1 MLVLPNLGEGRHRQ
15 RPFGSHE
22 HSTISMK
29 KTFLARRIPFFGSVA
44 MFVLCLVFFLV
55 PFFAR
60 SARFAVDDVRNDVS
74 DWLPKHFIET
84 QQLNEFREYFLG
96 EQFVLVSWDGCNED
110 DRNYLALLKML
121 RRESLTHS
129 EAVTDEEKEAYR
141 LGDENAWHFADN
153 YHENVGSGHERWFKG
168 RGGKWFYIT
177 QEGKVYKWLG
187 ESDLI
192 GTVGR
197 FFEQQ
202 WSGSYKLQGEH
213 IATFGTPSNNEFY
226 RDPRKLFARLFKDVQ
241 TGPDFLEQLAG
252 DKGSLNI
259 TNTSAESA
267 RRLQVRIE
275 AHQRLTGAFFGPT
288 PSAAFDWTPEKMRSE
303 LSDQRF
309 KMLQPGWQ
317 EELSLFVQ
325 EMIAKHHGGDEAA
338 FQQASQEQRL
348 KYWLWW
354 WDRINLPLPPR
365 QTAIMVTLN
374 GPVIDDFS
382 MVVGRGLL
390 GKPRGRILE
399 LATGECGISPDSLH
413 IGGPPVDNVSIDE
426 EGSITLLRLASLS
439 GIIGISI
446 SLLSFRSLRV
456 TLMLFFVGGVS
467 ALSSLGV
474 VWMLGGGL
482 DAILMTM
489 PSLVYVLA
497 ISGSVHVI
505 NYYRDACEATGRRT
519 AVTEAVKHAIFPCC
533 VAAFTTAIGLFSLCT
548 SNLAPIFKF
557 GFYSGIAVVGTLVL
571 MFTYLPAAL
580 EVFPPNFA
588 RGNKNSKPSLLMD
601 WVERFWLGVGR
612 IVTRHH
618 WLVNVT
624 VILIMAFAGYGVLN
638 VQTSVQLLKLFQPE
652 AKILKDYRW
661 FESNLGKLVPMEIL
675 VRFQDHAIEP
685 FTPRRESGPSV
696 EAEIQQIAYQV
707 EESPDSVA
715 GPYGRY
721 TLRDRLE
728 LVRLIRRNLE
738 RVFGPQ
744 GQDIIGSG
752 MSIDVFTPDLDNSA
766 MDMVLERDF
775 DRLPRDFLYSPRMLP
790 RPGQTKELGTHEL
803 WRISLRLGAFSDVD
817 YGRFVNEIKQVVEP
831 SMRAAMFRNRLFEE
845 LEKQF
850 RFGHDDEMPFNVLC
864 ISNAAPS
871 DSVAVG
877 VRPAIGVDQKSE
889 PAVKGGSVAPSV
901 APVDPTLGSAANQTA
916 IFSQTL
922 SGLLQRKDILLKLP
936 TADQTRR
943 QFWVSP
949 QRLAEQGALTD
960 PVKLANLLERFSVVV
975 IVDSHPDLDLAAIG
989 KRPNT
994 IVLDATKQ
1002 FQYRIDPVTKNPLA
1016 GQQTAEQ
1023 LLMAERT
1030 SDASAASSQPVD
1042 ISAIYTGVIPIVYK
1056 AQRTLLASLFE
1067 SIFYSFIMIS
1077 VVMAVL
1083 LRPWGEPWSI
1093 RNTLNMRGGMLSM
1106 LPNVFP
1112 LVVVFG
1118 MMGHLAEYD
1127 VKVDIGSMMTAS
1139 VAMGIAVDDT
1149 IHFLTWFRQALADGA
1164 TRQEAIKIAYTR
1176 CAKAMT
1182 QTTMIAGLG
1191 LFAFAFS
1198 SFTPTQRFGTLM
1210 LILLVVALI
1219 GDLVFL
1225 PALISSPFGKYFG
1238 RELSPEE
1245 RARLAEKKRRETHVT
1260 NPDNVIKSLD
1270 ANQVVIQTS
1279 GPHVLN
1285 PRGHTTSLS

>member
-1 MLVLPNLGEGRHRQ
+1 
-15 RPFGSHE
+15 
-22 HSTISMK
+22 
-29 KTFLARRIPFFGSVA
+29 

-74 DWLPKHFIET
+74 DWLPSHFIET
-84 QQLNEFREYFLG
+84 QQLAEFRDYFLG

-110 DRNYLALLKML
+110 DRNYHALVKML
-121 RRESLTHS
+121 RRESLAHS
-129 EAVTDEEKEAYR
+129 EAVTDEEKEAHR
-141 LGDENAWHFADN
+141 LGDEYAWHYADT

-168 RGGKWFYIT
+168 RDGKWFYIT

-187 ESDLI
+187 ESDLL

-202 WSGSYKLQGEH
+202 FSGTYKLQGEH
-213 IATFGTPSNNEFY
+213 IATFGTPTNNEFY

-241 TGPDFLEQLAG
+241 TGPDFLEQLSG
-252 DKGSLNI
+252 ENGSLNI
-259 TNTSAESA
+259 MNTSSESV
-267 RRLQVRIE
+267 RRLQAQIE
-275 AHQRLTGAFFGPT
+275 ANQRLTGAFFGPT
-288 PSAAFDWTPEKMRSE
+288 PSKEFDWTPEKMRSE
-303 LSDQRF
+303 LSEQRF
-309 KMLQPGWQ
+309 KMMQPGWE
-317 EELSLFVQ
+317 EELALFVQ
-325 EMIAKHHGGDEAA
+325 ELIETEHGGDAVA
-338 FQQASQEQRL
+338 FQNATQEQRL
-348 KYWLWW
+348 KYWIYW
-354 WDRINLPLPPR
+354 WDRINLPVPPR

-467 ALSSLGV
+467 ALSSLGI

-497 ISGSVHVI
+497 ISGSVHLI

-519 AVTEAVKHAIFPCC
+519 AVSEAVKHAIFPSF

-557 GFYSGIAVVGTLVL
+557 GFYSGIAVIGTLAL
-571 MFTYLPAAL
+571 MFTYLPASL

-588 RGNKNSKPSLLMD
+588 RANKTAKESWLMN
-601 WVERFWLGVGR
+601 WVERFWMAVGR
-612 IVTRHH
+612 VVTRHH
-618 WLVNVT
+618 WVVNVT
-624 VILIMAFAGYGVLN
+624 VITLMAFAGYGIFY
-638 VQTSVQLLKLFQPE
+638 VQTSVQLLKLFQPQ
-652 AKILKDYRW
+652 AKILKDYHW
-661 FESNLGKLVPMEIL
+661 FEDNLGKLVPMEIL

-685 FTPRRESGPSV
+685 FTPRRAETPNTEST
-696 EAEIQQIAYQV
+696 IQQIAYQ
-707 EESPDSVA
+707 EEEAVDGVA

-738 RVFGPQ
+738 TVFGPQ

-752 MSIDVFTPDLDNSA
+752 MSIDVFTPDVDNTA

-790 RPGQTKELGTHEL
+790 RPGQTKDLGANEL

-831 SMRAAMFRNRLFEE
+831 SMQAAIVRNQLFQE
-845 LEKQF
+845 LEKRF
-850 RFGHDDEMPFNVLC
+850 RFGHDDEQAFNILC
-864 ISNAAPS
+864 IANNTPGDVGALVSRPVSRSENESAATEKATSAKPSNAPRDKS
-871 DSVAVG
+871 LTSVA
-877 VRPAIGVDQKSE
+877 
-889 PAVKGGSVAPSV
+889 
-901 APVDPTLGSAANQTA
+901 NQAA

-922 SGLLQRKDILLKLP
+922 SSLLQRKDIVVRRRIA
-936 TADQTRR
+936 ADSTRG
-943 QFWVSP
+943 QFWVTP
-949 QRLAEQGALTD
+949 QWLEEQGALKD
-960 PVKLANLLERFSVVV
+960 PTKLSNLLERFAVVV
-975 IVDSHPDLDLAAIG
+975 VVDSHPELDLAAIG

-994 IVLDATKQ
+994 WVLDATN
-1002 FQYRIDPVTKNPLA
+1002 QYQYQIDPLTKNPLP
-1016 GQQTAEQ
+1016 GEQTAEQ
-1023 LLMAERT
+1023 LLTAET
-1030 SDASAASSQPVD
+1030 EPGSEAVAKPPVD

-1056 AQRTLLASLFE
+1056 AQRTLLSSLFE
-1067 SIFYSFIMIS
+1067 SIFYSFVMIM
-1077 VVMAVL
+1077 VVMGLL
-1083 LRPWGEPWSI
+1083 LRPWGDRWTI
-1093 RNTLNMRGGMLSM
+1093 GNVLNMRGGFLSM

-1112 LVVVFG
+1112 LIMVFG
-1118 MMGHLAEYD
+1118 MMGYLADYGF
-1127 VKVDIGSMMTAS
+1127 KVDIGSMMTAS

-1149 IHFLTWFRQALADGA
+1149 IHFLTWYRQALSDGA
-1164 TRQEAIKIAYTR
+1164 TRQEAIKLAYER

-1225 PALISSPFGKYFG
+1225 PALLSSPFGKYFG
-1238 RELSPEE
+1238 RELSAEE
-1245 RARLAEKKRRETHVT
+1245 RARLAEKRMRETRVT
-1260 NPDNVIKSLD
+1260 NPDNIVKSLE
-1270 ANQVVIQTS
+1270 ANQVVIQTP
-1279 GPHVLN
+1279 GPHVLTS
-1285 PRGHTTSLS
+1285 RGSTTSPS

>member
-1 MLVLPNLGEGRHRQ
+1 
-15 RPFGSHE
+15 
-22 HSTISMK
+22 
-29 KTFLARRIPFFGSVA
+29 

-84 QQLNEFREYFLG
+84 QQLEEFREYFLG

-110 DRNYLALLKML
+110 DRNYHALLKML
-121 RRESLTHS
+121 RQESLTHS
-129 EAVTDEEKEAYR
+129 TAVTDEEKEAYR
-141 LGDENAWHFADN
+141 LGDEYAWHFADN

-168 RGGKWFYIT
+168 KGGKWFYIT

-187 ESDLI
+187 ESDLL
-192 GTVGR
+192 GTVSR

-202 WSGSYKLQGEH
+202 WTGSYKLQGEH
-213 IATFGTPSNNEFY
+213 LATFGTPKDNEFY

-252 DKGSLNI
+252 SNGSLNI
-259 TNTSAESA
+259 TNTSSESLS
-267 RRLQVRIE
+267 RLQAKID

-288 PSAAFDWTPEKMRSE
+288 PSKEFDWTPEKMRSE
-303 LSDQRF
+303 LSDQRL
-309 KMLQPGWQ
+309 KMMQSGWE
-317 EELSLFVQ
+317 EELALYVQ
-325 EMIAKHHGGDEAA
+325 DVIAKQYDGNAEA
-338 FQQASQEQRL
+338 FQRATQEQRL
-348 KYWLWW
+348 EHWIRW
-354 WDRINLPLPPR
+354 WDRINLPVPPR

-374 GPVIDDFS
+374 GEVIDDFS

-413 IGGPPVDNVSIDE
+413 VGGPPVDNVSIDE

-446 SLLSFRSLRV
+446 SLLSFRSLRI

-519 AVTEAVKHAIFPCC
+519 AVSEAVKHAIFPCC

-548 SNLAPIFKF
+548 SNLSPIFKF

-588 RGNKNSKPSLLMD
+588 RGTKNAKHSLLMTL
-601 WVERFWLGVGR
+601 VERFWLGVGR
-612 IVTRHH
+612 IVTRYH
-618 WLVNVT
+618 WAVNIA
-624 VILIMAFAGYGVLN
+624 VIAIMITAGYGILN
-638 VQTSVQLLKLFQPE
+638 VQTSVQLLKLFQPQ
-652 AKILKDYRW
+652 AKILNDYRW

-675 VRFQDHAIEP
+675 VRFQDGSIEP
-685 FTPRRESGPSV
+685 FTPRRDSV
-696 EAEIQQIAYQV
+696 PNTEAEVQQISYQD
-707 EESPDSVA
+707 ESASELPFGLYS
-715 GPYGRY
+715 
-721 TLRDRLE
+721 LRDRLE

-738 RVFGPQ
+738 TVFGPQ

-752 MSIDVFTPDLDNSA
+752 MSIDVFTPDMDNSA

-790 RPGQTKELGTHEL
+790 RPGQTKDLGADEL

-831 SMRAAMFRNRLFEE
+831 SMRAAMIRNQLFQELATRFQFPDEE
-845 LEKQF
+845 LPLN
-850 RFGHDDEMPFNVLC
+850 MLC
-864 ISNAAPS
+864 IANSSPN
-871 DSVAVG
+871 DSVAFSNRANVPG
-877 VRPAIGVDQKSE
+877 SE
-889 PAVKGGSVAPSV
+889 KAATESESTKPNSTPSAVVS
-901 APVDPTLGSAANQTA
+901 DPTLGSAANQAA
-916 IFSQTL
+916 IFVQTL
-922 SGLLQRKDILLKLP
+922 SGLLKRKEIRVGFP
-936 TADQTRR
+936 GPEQTRR
-943 QFWVSP
+943 QYWITP
-949 QRLAEQGALTD
+949 ERLAEQGMLSD
-960 PVKLANLLERFSVVV
+960 PTKLNNLLERFSVVV
-975 IVDSHPDLDLAAIG
+975 VVDSHPDLDLAALG

-994 IVLDATKQ
+994 VVLDATTAY
-1002 FQYRIDPVTKNPLA
+1002 QYRIDPITKNPLS
-1016 GQQTAEQ
+1016 GQQTTEQ
-1023 LLMAERT
+1023 LLSEPATAIDPAGAERP
-1030 SDASAASSQPVD
+1030 PVD
-1042 ISAIYTGVIPIVYK
+1042 ISAVYTGVIPIVYK

-1067 SIFYSFIMIS
+1067 SIFYSFLMIT

-1083 LRPWGEPWSI
+1083 LRPWNEPWSI
-1093 RNTLNMRGGMLSM
+1093 RNALNLRGGVLSM

-1118 MMGHLAEYD
+1118 TMGHLAEYD

-1149 IHFLTWFRQALADGA
+1149 IHFLTWYRQALGDGA
-1164 TRQEAIKIAYTR
+1164 TKQEAITLAYER

-1210 LILLVVALI
+1210 LILLTVALI

-1225 PALISSPFGKYFG
+1225 PALLSSPFGKYFG
-1238 RELSPEE
+1238 KELPPEE
-1245 RARLAEKKRRETHVT
+1245 RARLAEKRMRETRVT
-1260 NPDNVIKSLD
+1260 NPENIVRALEANQE
-1270 ANQVVIQTS
+1270 ANQVVVQTP
-1279 GPHVLN
+1279 GPHVLTS
-1285 PRGHTTSLS
+1285 RGSATPAP

>member
-1 MLVLPNLGEGRHRQ
+1 
-15 RPFGSHE
+15 
-22 HSTISMK
+22 MK
-29 KTFLARRIPFFGSVA
+29 KPFLARRLPFFGSVA
-44 MFVLCLVFFLV
+44 MFVLCLIFFLV

-74 DWLPKHFIET
+74 DWLPDHFIET
-84 QQLNEFREYFLG
+84 QQLKEFRDYFLG

-110 DRNYLALLKML
+110 DRNFQTLVKML
-121 RRESLTHS
+121 RRESLAHS
-129 EAVTDEEKEAYR
+129 EAVTDEEKEAHR
-141 LGDENAWHFADN
+141 LGDEYAWHYADD

-168 RGGKWFYIT
+168 KNGKWFYIT

-187 ESDLI
+187 ESDLL
-192 GTVGR
+192 GTLGR
-197 FFEQQ
+197 FVEQQ

-213 IATFGTPSNNEFY
+213 IATFGSPTNNEFY

-241 TGPDFLEQLAG
+241 TGPDFLQQLAG
-252 DKGSLNI
+252 EKGSLNI
-259 TNTSAESA
+259 ANVSSESVL
-267 RRLQVRIE
+267 RLQAKIE

-288 PSAAFDWTPEKMRSE
+288 PSKEFNWTPEKMRAE
-303 LSDQRF
+303 LSEQRLA
-309 KMLQPGWQ
+309 MLQPGWE
-317 EELSLFVQ
+317 EELGLFVQ
-325 EMIAKHHGGDEAA
+325 DLIATEYGGNADKFHKAT
-338 FQQASQEQRL
+338 QEQRL
-348 KYWLWW
+348 RDWIKW
-354 WDRINLPLPPR
+354 WDRINLPMPPR

-426 EGSITLLRLASLS
+426 EGSITLMRLASLS

-505 NYYRDACEATGRRT
+505 NYYRDACEETGRRT
-519 AVTEAVKHAIFPCC
+519 AVTEAVKHAIFPCT
-533 VAAFTTAIGLFSLCT
+533 VAAFTTALGLFSLCT

-557 GFYSGIAVVGTLVL
+557 GYYSGIAVVGTLAL
-571 MFTYLPAAL
+571 MFTYLPASL

-588 RGNKNSKPSLLMD
+588 RGHKTAKPSMLMN
-601 WVERFWLGVGR
+601 WVENFWIWVGR
-612 IVTRHH
+612 WVTRYH
-618 WLVNVT
+618 WAVNVSI
-624 VILIMAFAGYGVLN
+624 ILIMVVVGYGVLN

-661 FESNLGKLVPMEIL
+661 FESHLGKLVPMEIL
-675 VRFQDHAIEP
+675 VRFQDEAIEP
-685 FTPRRESGPSV
+685 FTPRREAPTTS
-696 EAEIQQIAYQV
+696 ETEIQQVAYQEPSATEQEV
-707 EESPDSVA
+707 SAEKIH
-715 GPYGRY
+715 YQY

-728 LVRLIRRNLE
+728 LVRQIRRNLE
-738 RVFGPQ
+738 TVFGPQ

-752 MSIDVFTPDLDNSA
+752 MSIDVFTPDLDSSA

-790 RPGQTKELGTHEL
+790 RPGQTRDLGTDEL

-831 SMRAAMFRNRLFEE
+831 SMQAALFRNQLFRQ
-845 LEKQF
+845 LES
-850 RFGHDDEMPFNVLC
+850 RFAFGKGDDEQQFNILF
-864 ISNAAPS
+864 ISDYTPNT
-871 DSVAVG
+871 SVALG
-877 VRPAIGVDQKSE
+877 A
-889 PAVKGGSVAPSV
+889 PAVGKEGIDSQTNGETPSP
-901 APVDPTLGSAANQTA
+901 ASKHQEATLGSAANQSA

-922 SGLLQRKDILLKLP
+922 RELLLRKGFEAKNP
-936 TADQTRR
+936 KADSTRCLSWFSA
-943 QFWVSP
+943 QS
-949 QRLAEQGALTD
+949 LAEQGAFTD
-960 PVKLANLLERFSVVV
+960 QEKLANLLKKFAVVVV
-975 IVDSHPDLDLAAIG
+975 IDPHADLDIAAL
-989 KRPNT
+989 RSRDDVV
-994 IVLDATKQ
+994 VLDASNCY
-1002 FQYRIDPVTKNPLA
+1002 QYRIDPINKNPLE
-1016 GQQTAEQ
+1016 GQLTAEQ
-1023 LLMAERT
+1023 ILTQNSGEEEDVKAT
-1030 SDASAASSQPVD
+1030 PVD
-1042 ISAIYTGVIPIVYK
+1042 ISAVYTGVIPIVYK

-1067 SIFYSFIMIS
+1067 SIFYSFLMITL
-1077 VVMAVL
+1077 VMGLL
-1083 LRPWGEPWSI
+1083 LRPWNEPWRI
-1093 RNTLNMRGGMLSM
+1093 GNLINFRGGVLSM

-1112 LVVVFG
+1112 LIVVFG

-1127 VKVDIGSMMTAS
+1127 IKVDIGSMMTAS

-1149 IHFLTWFRQALADGA
+1149 IHFLTWYRQALADGA
-1164 TRQEAIKIAYTR
+1164 TKKEAIDLGYSR

-1210 LILLVVALI
+1210 LLLLTVALI

-1225 PALISSPFGKYFG
+1225 PALISSPWGRYFGK
-1238 RELSPEE
+1238 ELSPEE
-1245 RARLAEKKRRETHVT
+1245 RAKLAEKKRRETRVT
-1260 NPDNVIKSLD
+1260 NPDNIVKSLE
-1270 ANQVVIQTS
+1270 ANLVVTQTP
-1279 GPHVLN
+1279 GPHSMTS
-1285 PRGHTTSLS
+1285 RGSVTPSS

>member
-1 MLVLPNLGEGRHRQ
+1 
-15 RPFGSHE
+15 
-22 HSTISMK
+22 
-29 KTFLARRIPFFGSVA
+29 
-44 MFVLCLVFFLV
+44 MFVLCGVFFLV

-84 QQLNEFREYFLG
+84 QQLGEFRDYFLG

-110 DRNYLALLKML
+110 DRNYHALVKML
-121 RRESLTHS
+121 RRESLAHS
-129 EAVTDEEKEAYR
+129 EAVTDEEKEAHR
-141 LGDENAWHFADN
+141 LGDEYAWHYADT

-187 ESDLI
+187 ESDLL

-202 WSGSYKLQGEH
+202 WSGTYKLQGEH
-213 IATFGTPSNNEFY
+213 IATFGTPTNNEFY

-252 DKGSLNI
+252 ENGSLNI
-259 TNTSAESA
+259 TNTSSESL
-267 RRLQVRIE
+267 RRLQAKIE

-288 PSAAFDWTPEKMRSE
+288 PSLGFDWKPESMRAE
-303 LSDQRF
+303 LSEQRF

-325 EMIAKHHGGDEAA
+325 ELIAKEHGGDEAA
-338 FQQASQEQRL
+338 FQQASQELRL
-348 KYWLWW
+348 KYWFLW
-354 WDRINLPLPPR
+354 WDRINLPVPPR

-505 NYYRDACEATGRRT
+505 NYYRDACESTGRRT
-519 AVTEAVKHAIFPCC
+519 AVSEAVKHAIFPCF

-557 GFYSGIAVVGTLVL
+557 GFYSGIAVIGTLAL
-571 MFTYLPAAL
+571 MFTYLPASL

-588 RGNKNSKPSLLMD
+588 RGNKVSKSSWLMD
-601 WVERFWLGVGR
+601 WVERFWMGVGR

-618 WLVNVT
+618 WVVNVS
-624 VILIMAFAGYGVLN
+624 VIAIMIFSGFGIFY
-638 VQTSVQLLKLFQPE
+638 VQTSVQLLKLFQPQ
-652 AKILKDYRW
+652 AKILKDYHW
-661 FESNLGKLVPMEIL
+661 FEDNLGKLVPMEIL

-685 FTPRRESGPSV
+685 FTPRRSESTNS
-696 EAEIQQIAYQV
+696 ESQIQQIAFQ
-707 EESPDSVA
+707 EEDRSDSVA

-728 LVRLIRRNLE
+728 LVRMIRRNLE
-738 RVFGPQ
+738 TVFGPQ

-790 RPGQTKELGTHEL
+790 RPGQTKDLGTHEL

-831 SMRAAMFRNRLFEE
+831 SMRAAIVRNQLFQE
-845 LEKQF
+845 LESRF
-850 RFGHDDEMPFNVLC
+850 RFGHDDERPFNILC
-864 ISNAAPS
+864 IAN
-871 DSVAVG
+871 DS
-877 VRPAIGVDQKSE
+877 
-889 PAVKGGSVAPSV
+889 
-901 APVDPTLGSAANQTA
+901 PVDSAALLSRSAPRSSSESDRAKNGELTGKSQAPKNDPSGSAANQAA

-922 SGLLQRKDILLKLP
+922 SGLLQRKDIVIGRP
-936 TADQTRR
+936 TADSTRR

-949 QRLAEQGALTD
+949 QRLAEQNALTD
-960 PVKLANLLERFSVVV
+960 PTKLANLLERFAVVV
-975 IVDSHPDLDLAAIG
+975 VVDSHPDLDLAAIG

-994 IVLDATKQ
+994 LVLDATT
-1002 FQYRIDPVTKNPLA
+1002 QYQYQIDPVTKNPLP
-1016 GQQTAEQ
+1016 GELTAEE
-1023 LLMAERT
+1023 LLTA
-1030 SDASAASSQPVD
+1030 DPSSGLAPNRPVD
-1042 ISAIYTGVIPIVYK
+1042 ISAVYTGVIPIVYK
-1056 AQRTLLASLFE
+1056 AQRTLLSSLFE
-1067 SIFYSFIMIS
+1067 SIFYSFIMIM
-1077 VVMAVL
+1077 VVMGIL
-1083 LRPWGEPWSI
+1083 LRPWGDPWTI
-1093 RNTLNMRGGMLSM
+1093 GNTLNLRGGFLSM

-1112 LVVVFG
+1112 LVLIFG
-1118 MMGHLAEYD
+1118 MMGHFSD
-1127 VKVDIGSMMTAS
+1127 FGIKVDIGSMMTAS

-1149 IHFLTWFRQALADGA
+1149 IHFLTWYRQGLTDGA
-1164 TRQEAIKIAYTR
+1164 TKQEAIKMAYER

-1182 QTTMIAGLG
+1182 QTTLIAGLG

-1210 LILLVVALI
+1210 LLLLVVALI

-1238 RELSPEE
+1238 REKTAEE
-1245 RARLAEKKRRETHVT
+1245 RAQLAEKKMRETRVT
-1260 NPDNVIKSLD
+1260 NPDNIVKSLE
-1270 ANQVVIQTS
+1270 ANQVVVQTP
-1279 GPHVLN
+1279 GPHALS
-1285 PRGHTTSLS
+1285 PRGNATSIS